1 MNLSDIELSISP
13 LLQHFHNAQKRLV
26 TSNITIINQL
36 NAHIQANKGK
46 QLRPLLTLIS
56 ACCCGLP
63 LNAEPTHPIFNT
75 AAAIEMLHTSTLIHD
90 DVIDNSNLRRNSP
103 TINNLWNNKTA
114 VLIGDFYLAQVMK
127 TINGID
133 NHLLTSAIND
143 CVIEMCEGE
152 LLQQQYSG
160 VYNTDIDLYLTI
172 IKKKTATLLSTCCL
186 AGAILTNDD
195 TSLHQDAA
203 KFGSELGIAFQMRD
217 DIIDFLP
224 SDITGKPQGNDIRE
238 HKCTL
243 PLILALNDET
253 TCNSIFHL
261 LSKNNP
267 DDNDVELIIKSV
279 SNGGFLD
286 KATNTMH
293 QRLDNATQCL
303 HRFPKSPYR
312 QLLSDIISILK
323 QPII

>member
-127 TINGID
+127 TINSID

-243 PLILALNDET
+243 PIILALKDLKTKEK
-253 TCNSIFHL
+253 L
-261 LSKNNP
+261 LPIIDKNNIGQS
-267 DDNDVELIIKSV
+267 D
-279 SNGGFLD
+279 LD
-286 KATNTMH
+286 A
-293 QRLDNATQCL
+293 A
-303 HRFPKSPYR
+303 
-312 QLLSDIISILK
+312 ISILNNSGYIDLAK
-323 QPII
+323 NEIFKHLELAHNHLHKLPDNSYRQAMSDIVDSLKEI

>member
-127 TINGID
+127 TINSID

-243 PLILALNDET
+243 PIILALKDLKTNEK
-253 TCNSIFHL
+253 L
-261 LSKNNP
+261 LPIIDKNNIGQS
-267 DDNDVELIIKSV
+267 D
-279 SNGGFLD
+279 LD
-286 KATNTMH
+286 A
-293 QRLDNATQCL
+293 A
-303 HRFPKSPYR
+303 
-312 QLLSDIISILK
+312 ISILNNSGYIDLAK
-323 QPII
+323 NEIFKHLELAHNHLHKLPDNSYRQAMSDIVDSLKEI

>member
-243 PLILALNDET
+243 PIILALKDHKTKEKLLPIIDKNDIDQ
-253 TCNSIFHL
+253 S
-261 LSKNNP
+261 
-267 DDNDVELIIKSV
+267 ELE
-279 SNGGFLD
+279 
-286 KATNTMH
+286 A
-293 QRLDNATQCL
+293 A
-303 HRFPKSPYR
+303 
-312 QLLSDIISILK
+312 ISILANNGYIDLAKK
-323 QPII
+323 QIFNHLEQAHNHLDKLPSNIYRQAMSDIVDSLKEI